1 MQKTNQSTTVKAGY
15 LRRKDAAKYLGI
27 SIRGLSELQSRRMV
41 PFSKLGTRTV
51 LFKISDLDSMVLTYR
66 QNAIGGA
73 E

>member
-51 LFKISDLDSMVLTYR
+51 LFKISDLDAMVARFR
-66 QNAIGGA
+66 QDCIGGVG
-73 E
+73 